1 MSTWTEKKSEF
12 QGRYNQITTSWN
24 QVETSKQN
32 IKGAFER
39 AIKKGA
45 QLTTDEK
52 NNLQNG
58 LRQIFDTLKN
68 HEALVRDVNSFVQ
81 ANLIDSVTSNTANVS
96 SIHNEI
102 STLKD
107 KIETT
112 KSDYETAV
120 SRRQSVEEPRKNLS
134 NYQGFSGLIAFDRPL
149 KKYSVAILLGF
160 GVFMILVGTL
170 MLRDIFTS
178 SPASS
183 NIYSMGL
190 NTNFGE
196 SQEIFSMA
204 NIATMIGGMIFF
216 FAVMGIF
223 AYTGYFGKRL

>member
-12 QGRYNQITTSWN
+12 QTRYNQITSAWEN
-24 QVETSKQN
+24 IETSKRNVQDTFEKA
-32 IKGAFER
+32 IRKGAKLSQE
-39 AIKKGA
+39 
-45 QLTTDEK
+45 EK

-68 HEALVRDVNSFVQ
+68 HESLVRDVNSFIQ
-81 ANLIDSVTSNTANVS
+81 GNLISSVTSNTTSVS
-96 SIHNEI
+96 GLHNEL
-102 STLKD
+102 SNLKD
-107 KIETT
+107 KIEAT
-112 KSDYETAV
+112 KSDYETAI

-149 KKYSVAILLGF
+149 KKYSVAVLLGF

-170 MLRDIFTS
+170 MLRDIFTT

-183 NIYSMGL
+183 NIY
-190 NTNFGE
+190 NTGFNGN
-196 SQEIFSMA
+196 QEIFSMA
-204 NIATMIGGMIFF
+204 NITTMIGGIIFF

>member
-1 MSTWTEKKSEF
+1 M
-12 QGRYNQITTSWN
+12 
-24 QVETSKQN
+24 
-32 IKGAFER
+32 
-39 AIKKGA
+39 
-45 QLTTDEK
+45 

-96 SIHNEI
+96 SIHNQI